1 MIAVSARNPLY
12 QSYYFCMFWDFANAP
27 SEQLLFL
34 NTKWRKSIKEGN
46 KKEVTEQERELDDF
60 LDYVENPESYV
71 PQKPLAQ
78 QIDVEVKRNKKN
90 QKVRDEYMTVA
101 DLIAEHVGK
110 ALEEEKKEMEAKVEE
125 EKQRADEEKQRAD
138 QAQQQADVEKQ
149 RANEEKQRADQA
161 QQKADIEKERAD
173 QAELE
178 IQKLREQLKELRR
191 QK

>member
-1 MIAVSARNPLY
+1 M
-12 QSYYFCMFWDFANAP
+12 
-27 SEQLLFL
+27 
-34 NTKWRKSIKEGN
+34 
-46 KKEVTEQERELDDF
+46 DDF
-60 LDYVENPESYV
+60 LDYVENPDGYV

-125 EKQRADEEKQRAD
+125 AQQRADSAEERANQAQQRAD
-138 QAQQQADVEKQ
+138 SA
-149 RANEEKQRADQA
+149 EERADQA

-178 IQKLREQLKELRR
+178 IQKLREQLSKLNRR
-191 QK
+191 TE